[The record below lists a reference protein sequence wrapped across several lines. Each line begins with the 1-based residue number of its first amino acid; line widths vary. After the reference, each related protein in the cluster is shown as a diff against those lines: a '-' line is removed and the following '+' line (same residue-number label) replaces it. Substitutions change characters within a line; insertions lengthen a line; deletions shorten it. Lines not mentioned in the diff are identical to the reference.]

1 MKGFEDQASRSDD
14 IETWWNCFNCELDD
28 NQFYNGNAAVYV
40 PLIRDAVNARATRF
54 VNQLFP
60 ASGRYID
67 CTASDGGQPYEILAL
82 LNHYVEAAKLKTQ
95 IVKPLLRTGDI
106 EGQYN
111 LYVEWNEV
119 ERQLVERRSHGVL
132 IEHNGEHVEA
142 DGEEIEDIEEEDV
155 VEGRPAFEVLHDS
168 DVLIQP
174 ASADSVEDA
183 LARGGSVTI
192 VRRLSEDQVDK
203 MADDKEIRRDE
214 LDDIENSMYSDPN
227 MPGLADTTKQ
237 LIRAVG
243 IKSKGKHAI
252 LFETWTLLPLDDG
265 GKFSEDGTKC
275 LCRVWFGVGR
285 QILGA
290 KRNPYWNDRCPLLS
304 VPVEKIPGSAKGKS
318 QVEALA
324 PL

>member
-1 MKGFEDQASRSDD
+1 MSDARALAPAETEPVDIDIEEKADARQPPDRSRDLLGNKNSRIRKRLGKLFDQLMKGFEDQASRSDD

-155 VEGRPAFEVLHDS
+155 VEGRPAFEVLHD
-168 DVLIQP
+168 
-174 ASADSVEDA
+174 
-183 LARGGSVTI
+183 
-192 VRRLSEDQVDK
+192 
-203 MADDKEIRRDE
+203 
-214 LDDIENSMYSDPN
+214 
-227 MPGLADTTKQ
+227 
-237 LIRAVG
+237 
-243 IKSKGKHAI
+243 
-252 LFETWTLLPLDDG
+252 
-265 GKFSEDGTKC
+265 
-275 LCRVWFGVGR
+275 
-285 QILGA
+285 
-290 KRNPYWNDRCPLLS
+290 
-304 VPVEKIPGSAKGKS
+304 
-318 QVEALA
+318 
-324 PL
+324 